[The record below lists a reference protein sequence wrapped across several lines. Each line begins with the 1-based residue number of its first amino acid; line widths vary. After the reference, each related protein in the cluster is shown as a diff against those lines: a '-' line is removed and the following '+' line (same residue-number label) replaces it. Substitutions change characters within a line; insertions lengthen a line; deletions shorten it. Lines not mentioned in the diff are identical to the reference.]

1 MIIASIDLGS
11 NSLSILIAKIDN
23 HRITPIFEKIYLIR
37 LAQGIKENSLLHE
50 DAKKRCLNVF
60 KKLKL

>member
-23 HRITPIFEKIYLIR
+23 HRIKPIFEKIYLIR

-50 DAKKRCLNVF
+50 DAKKKMF
-60 KKLKL
+60 KCF